1 MRHLVGTKERAGAPR
16 NARGRQD
23 TPEPMTLSKW
33 QGNDL
38 SVFGRYRPHGPV
50 AHLLAL
56 TRAASASW
64 AGMRR
69 AFFLR
74 SMAIRAL
81 RGRPLDVEAFGARM
95 RLYPY
100 NNVCEKRILFTPQYF
115 DPAERELLR
124 SRIGRDFVFLDI
136 GANIGGYSLFV
147 AACAG
152 QSARILAIEP
162 QPEIFERL
170 VYNIRQNPFATIKAI
185 DCAVA
190 DLDTEITLFIDPE
203 NRGETSMRIINS
215 DGEGIKIRVPAK
227 ALASIVAEERFA
239 RIDAMKLDVEG
250 AEDLILEPYFREVP
264 ETLWPELLLIEFIP
278 QRWTID
284 LPALLAELGYRPILR
299 TRHKVAFE
307 RKQNQEQSILAL
319 NPFE

>member
-1 MRHLVGTKERAGAPR
+1 MS
-16 NARGRQD
+16 
-23 TPEPMTLSKW
+23 LSKS

-38 SVFGRYRPHGPV
+38 SVFGRYRPHGAV
-50 AHLLAL
+50 ARLLTL
-56 TRAASASW
+56 TRAASMSW

-81 RGRPLDVEAFGARM
+81 RGQPLDVEAFGARM

-115 DPAERELLR
+115 NPAEFHLLQD
-124 SRIGRDFVFLDI
+124 RIEPDFVFLDV

-152 QSARILAIEP
+152 PRARILAIEP
-162 QPEIFERL
+162 QPDIFERL

-190 DLDTEITLFIDPE
+190 DLDTEITLFVDPD

-215 DGEGIKIRVPAK
+215 DVEGIQIRVPAK

-239 RIDAMKLDVEG
+239 RIDAMKLNVEG
-250 AEDLILEPYFREVP
+250 AEDLILEPYFREMP
-264 ETLWPELLLIEFIP
+264 ERLWPALLLIEFIP
-278 QRWTID
+278 QRWTTD
-284 LPALLAELGYRPILR
+284 LPALLAKIGYREVLR
-299 TRHKVAFE
+299 TRHKAAFE
-307 RKQNQEQSILAL
+307 RPQSQAQPL
-319 NPFE
+319 